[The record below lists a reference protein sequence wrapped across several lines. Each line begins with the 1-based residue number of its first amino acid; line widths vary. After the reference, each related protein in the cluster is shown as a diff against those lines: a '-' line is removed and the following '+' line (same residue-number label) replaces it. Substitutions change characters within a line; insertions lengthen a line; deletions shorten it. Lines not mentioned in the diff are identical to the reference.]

1 MDDQTQGA
9 MVDVIEPTP
18 VSAEPSRPY
27 TMRAPCKFCGEPEQG
42 LISLVNGQN
51 VVRCAAC
58 GRAVYNAPRT
68 ETGERQR
75 SVMTVHNGIKPKVH
89 ATVMIR
95 AGRRCELCGAPA
107 AGTEGLMVD
116 HMLSVDDGLKLGL
129 TETQL
134 NDIENLAALCP
145 ACNLGKGRTTLPL
158 YLIVAIIKART
169 ASGDVDQ

>member
-1 MDDQTQGA
+1 

-18 VSAEPSRPY
+18 GARPHA
-27 TMRAPCKFCGEPEQG
+27 MREPCKFCGEPSRG
-42 LISLVNGQN
+42 TLARVGGQN

-68 ETGERQR
+68 ETGEAQR
-75 SVMTVHNGIKPKVH
+75 SVLTVHNSIKPK
-89 ATVMIR
+89 TR
-95 AGRRCELCGAPA
+95 AAVILRANRRCELCGAPA

-129 TETQL
+129 SEAQL
-134 NDIENLAALCP
+134 NDLSNLAALCP

-158 YLIVAIIKART
+158 YLVIAILQART
-169 ASGDVDQ
+169 ASGDADQ